1 MEKMNYL
8 DFLEKVK
15 GKNIDEIY
23 VYLNEN
29 EMLADEISATDE
41 FLIIGEVVRRINLC
55 DRKDSNQYSF
65 LKRSIIYFE
74 VLEKYTK
81 FNVSSLDMGMENY
94 NILVELALQR
104 NELIYHFYQSIND
117 VLKEQEIKIIG
128 EMCKILDDTA
138 QMNKIDSIE
147 ERLNNM
153 FSGISDDKLKLIDG
167 ILAYNDP
174 TMKMIKENLLDQTLM
189 TEDNKEQINQVV
201 DKMETLLEKEIKEN
215 GDDVG
220 GNNRK

>member
-1 MEKMNYL
+1 MEEMNYL
-8 DFLEKVK
+8 EFLEDIK
-15 GKNIDEIY
+15 GKSIDEIY

-29 EMLADEISATDE
+29 EMLADEISVTDE

-104 NELIYHFYQSIND
+104 NELVCHFYQSIND

-128 EMCKILDDTA
+128 EMCKLLDDAA

-153 FSGISDDKLKLIDG
+153 FSGIGDDKLKLIDG